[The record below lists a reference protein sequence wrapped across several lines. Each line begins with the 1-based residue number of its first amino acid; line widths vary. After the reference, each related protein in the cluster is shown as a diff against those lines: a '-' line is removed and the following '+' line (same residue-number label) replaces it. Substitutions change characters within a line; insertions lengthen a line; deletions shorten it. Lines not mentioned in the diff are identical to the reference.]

1 MSLKPAYNNTGGYFL
16 LNYSWSKQIFLAG
29 LQHDDFHNQQPSGLP
44 LSESLLP
51 NRLREL
57 GYTAHGVGKVR

>member
-1 MSLKPAYNNTGGYFL
+1 MNVIT
-16 LNYSWSKQIFLAG
+16 G

-51 NRLREL
+51 SRLRDL
-57 GYTAHGVGKVR
+57 GYKAHGVGKVRYHTFCLITKLVM